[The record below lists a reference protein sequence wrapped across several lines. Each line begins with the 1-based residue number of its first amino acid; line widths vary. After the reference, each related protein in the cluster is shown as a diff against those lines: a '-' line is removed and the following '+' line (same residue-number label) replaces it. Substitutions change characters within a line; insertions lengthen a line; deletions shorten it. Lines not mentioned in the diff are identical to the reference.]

1 MNNLDNWSTKGSLLV
16 KSKLL
21 VFDGLTSCPVR
32 DIFNMRLSS
41 ESKLMYTFGVNSNEE
56 DSLSHHFPSGTC
68 FCLSNKLSHMTL
80 LFIR

>member
-1 MNNLDNWSTKGSLLV
+1 MNNLDNWNTKGSPLV
-16 KSKLL
+16 KSKLV

-56 DSLSHHFPSGTC
+56 DSLSHFPSGTC

-80 LFIR
+80 LFM